1 MQNRCSIYGN
11 HCHTFLSIGSYFTHT
26 HHQPSI
32 AVDAAS
38 ARAKSDSESD
48 CKDAESWKNSIK
60 NFCAIWI
67 RYGRQIAFLQRTR
80 ASIGFTVVIRTH
92 TTHPDTIHNTQR
104 VLENDRQWM
113 EQRQSERQR
122 DRDREGEK
130 SEHSGEWIGNKMMN
144 KCVLYTITRWNA
156 PKLPVSYCAFFFL
169 AIMPFIMHVSQ
180 SARIKCIQIFSITY
194 YCLPLTA
201 PRWLTV

>member
-104 VLENDRQWM
+104 VLENDRQRM

-122 DRDREGEK
+122 DREREIERGRKANIRENELEIKWWINAYFTQLHGE
-130 SEHSGEWIGNKMMN
+130 
-144 KCVLYTITRWNA
+144 
-156 PKLPVSYCAFFFL
+156 
-169 AIMPFIMHVSQ
+169 MHQ
-180 SARIKCIQIFSITY
+180 SCPYHIVRSSF
-194 YCLPLTA
+194 
-201 PRWLTV
+201 